1 MEKNEKPKKN
11 FLKSLLFNDE
21 KEEQPKETSEVADTR
36 GTSVAAPAQQ
46 YSTPSTGMVGTVNPD
61 IYKMLKA
68 AVEDRNF
75 PGPDYLELKNSANAM
90 ATILPDE
97 TQRFIAA
104 YASLKATAGITKAK
118 VIDSIDVY
126 IGVVNEE
133 KAQAEKELQ
142 ITYDAE
148 VGSRLKQL
156 EELNAK
162 IENAKADMLKL
173 QELIMSTSQEINTV
187 NREKFAKENELDIQ
201 KKNFYATVEVVIN
214 ELSNDKVKLSTIITE

>member
-1 MEKNEKPKKN
+1 
-11 FLKSLLFNDE
+11 
-21 KEEQPKETSEVADTR
+21 
-36 GTSVAAPAQQ
+36 
-46 YSTPSTGMVGTVNPD
+46 
-61 IYKMLKA
+61 MLKA

-187 NREKFAKENELDIQ
+187 NSEKFAKENELDIQ